1 MKITDFGISNSQ
13 EKRLERVRRAKT
25 KSEKRELEEKL
36 LVPEELPPYTLESS
50 KSNSSVADKTVTLVF
65 GDINDVTLLAKY
77 FKISEY
83 KGKNIRS
90 SNLKM
95 FITFLKLLDS
105 GKLTYN
111 KEHDFFKWNDDLK
124 SKYKN
129 RTERTR
135 REK

>member
-95 FITFLKLLDS
+95 FIDFLKALED
-105 GKLTYN
+105 GKLFYN
-111 KEHDFFKWNDDLK
+111 KEDGSFYVTIIKGK
-124 SKYKN
+124 S
-129 RTERTR
+129 RTERVSR
-135 REK
+135 NK

>member
-65 GDINDVTLLAKY
+65 GDIEHVKLLSKY

-83 KGKNIRS
+83 KGKNIRA
-90 SNLKM
+90 SNLTM
-95 FITFLKLLDS
+95 LIDFLEALDS
-105 GKLTYN
+105 GGIIYDKKYGTFICN
-111 KEHDFFKWNDDLK
+111 KSIKTK
-124 SKYKN
+124 RAKRVGGGK
-129 RTERTR
+129 
-135 REK
+135 